1 MRVMETLRIT
11 LTPAAQAKVA
21 AAAASAGHPEARLR
35 IRLTGRRSGRY
46 VYDLTLVNPA
56 RPPFGDLV
64 VDAGAGVVHVDP
76 EGAEHLDGI
85 TIDLDTAVFGGAI
98 TVTNPNDGWMDP
110 VAIRVQELLDR
121 QVNPAIASHGGFID
135 LLGVDNGTVYLQ
147 FGGGCQGCAQV
158 DVTLRQGVEVAL
170 KEAAPEIVAVVDST
184 DHAAGTNPYYQP
196 SKK

>member
-1 MRVMETLRIT
+1 METPRIT
-11 LTPAAQAKVA
+11 LTPAAQAKISA
-21 AAAASAGHPEARLR
+21 AGAGAGHPEARLR
-35 IRLTGRRSGRY
+35 IRVVGRRSGRY

-56 RPPFGDLV
+56 HPRLDDLV
-64 VDAGAGVVHVDP
+64 VDAGAGTVQVDSH
-76 EGAEHLDGI
+76 AASHLDGI
-85 TIDLDTAVFGGAI
+85 TIDVDTSVFGGAI
-98 TVTNPNDGWMDP
+98 AITNPNDGWTDP

-121 QVNPAIASHGGFID
+121 QINPAVASHGGFVD
-135 LLGVDNGTVYLQ
+135 LLDIDDGTVYLQ

-170 KEAAPEIVAVVDST
+170 REAVPEITAVVDST

>member
-1 MRVMETLRIT
+1 MQGMDTLRIT
-11 LTPAAQAKVA
+11 MTPAAQAKVA

-35 IRLTGRRSGRY
+35 IRVTGRRSGRY

-56 RPPFGDLV
+56 HPRLGDIV
-64 VDAGAGVVHVDP
+64 VDAGAGIVHVDS
-76 EGAEHLDGI
+76 EGAEHVDGI
-85 TIDLDTAVFGGAI
+85 TIDLDPSVFGGAI
-98 TVTNPNDGWMDP
+98 TVTNPHDGWTDP
-110 VAIRVQELLDR
+110 VERRIQELLDR
-121 QVNPAIASHGGFID
+121 HINPAIASHGGIVD
-135 LLGVDNGTVYLQ
+135 LLGVDGGTAYLQ

-170 KEAAPEIVAVVDST
+170 REAVPEIVAVVDST